1 VSDRDR
7 DLTRDNGV
15 IPRSRQGLDRAW
27 HVLGSQLRHPTG
39 ILGSLAGRL
48 MAIVNDRPNRL
59 AIEALAPRA
68 NDSVLELGFGPGRA
82 LQAIAARAPGGRL
95 FGIDQSDR
103 MLQQAARLNQAAIA
117 AGRMKL
123 VKGPFSPLPW
133 LDNTFD
139 KILLV
144 NVAYFFDLAGND
156 MAEVFRVLCSGGRLA
171 VYVTARET
179 MEKWPFSGPD
189 THRTYD
195 EGELQDLLRHA
206 GFQAAEVG
214 IRTLTLPFGVRG
226 LLAIA
231 EKDAVRLSVT
241 G

>member
-1 VSDRDR
+1 
-7 DLTRDNGV
+7 
-15 IPRSRQGLDRAW
+15 
-27 HVLGSQLRHPTG
+27 
-39 ILGSLAGRL
+39 

-59 AIEALAPRA
+59 AIEALAPGAKDRI
-68 NDSVLELGFGPGRA
+68 LEMGFGPGRA
-82 LQAIAARAPGGRL
+82 LRALAARAPGGRL

-103 MLQQAARLNQAAIA
+103 MLQQAARLNQATIA

-123 VKGPFSPLPW
+123 LKGPFSPLAF

-156 MAEVFRVLCSGGRLA
+156 MAEVFRVLCPGGRLA
-171 VYVTARET
+171 LYVTARET
-179 MEKWPFSGPD
+179 MERWPFSGPD

-195 EGELQDLLRHA
+195 EGELQALLRRA
-206 GFQAAEVG
+206 GFEPAGVSVRA
-214 IRTLTLPFGVRG
+214 LTLPFGVRG

-231 EKDAVRLSVT
+231 EKSRHPSIGDPGNPA
-241 G
+241 GG

>member
-1 VSDRDR
+1 MSDRHQDR
-7 DLTRDNGV
+7 RRDDDV
-15 IPRSRQGLDRAW
+15 IPHSRQGLDRTW
-27 HVLGSQLRHPTG
+27 QLVGNQLRHPTG
-39 ILGSLAGRL
+39 VMGSLAGQL
-48 MAIVNDRPNRL
+48 MAIVNDRPNQL
-59 AIEALAPRA
+59 AIEALAPA
-68 NDSVLELGFGPGRA
+68 PKDTVLEMGFGPGRA
-82 LQAIAARAPGGRL
+82 LRAMAARAPGSRL

-103 MLQQAARLNQAAIA
+103 MLQQATRLNQSAIV

-133 LDNTFD
+133 LDDAFG

-156 MAEVFRVLCSGGRLA
+156 MAEVFRVLGAGGRLA

-189 THRTYD
+189 THRIYNAS
-195 EGELQDLLRHA
+195 ELQDLLLHA
-206 GFQAAEVG
+206 GFQAAEIS
-214 IRTLTLPFGVRG
+214 IRTLMLPFGVRG

-231 EKDAVRLSVT
+231 EKNAVLLSVT